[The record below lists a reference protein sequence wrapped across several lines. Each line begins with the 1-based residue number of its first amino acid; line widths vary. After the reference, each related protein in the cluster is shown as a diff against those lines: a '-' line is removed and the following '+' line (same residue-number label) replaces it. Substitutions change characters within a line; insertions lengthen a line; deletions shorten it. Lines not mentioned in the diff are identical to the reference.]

1 LYLAHLV
8 LEARKIVA
16 RKILKTDNMRC
27 RLNPQ
32 FCSTTIFQKRKVPV
46 KLSRRTFNQSLIGSL
61 LTLTLVKSLDQL
73 DTLATPVKHIV
84 RKWLND
90 MEQVTVE
97 LRKGRVTPIE
107 WQHQIESLLSKVEM
121 SDLLN
126 AIDYDRIAKTAVFP
140 EDHESAEDIHFA
152 KTQGLPEELS
162 FAPYFYAL
170 RKGAAIVP
178 HGHRNM
184 SSMHM
189 MLKGQSQGWQFERV
203 YDEKDYLTIKPTSD
217 SVQNVGAVTTVSDKS
232 TNIHWFKALTEPVFM
247 FNIGVFGINP
257 AKDFSGRDYI
267 DPLGGEKLKDGLVR
281 ARRIELKEAYRLYGK
296 S

>member
-1 LYLAHLV
+1 
-8 LEARKIVA
+8 
-16 RKILKTDNMRC
+16 
-27 RLNPQ
+27 
-32 FCSTTIFQKRKVPV
+32 V
-46 KLSRRTFNQSLIGSL
+46 KLSRRTFNQSLISSL
-61 LTLTLVKSLDQL
+61 LTLTLVKSLDQMEA
-73 DTLATPVKHIV
+73 LASPVKPIV
-84 RKWLND
+84 RKWLTG

-97 LRKGRVTPIE
+97 LRKGRVAPVE
-107 WQHQIESLLSKVEM
+107 WQRQIESLLSKVEM
-121 SDLLN
+121 SDLLA
-126 AIDYDRIAKTAVFP
+126 AIDYDRVAKAAVFP

-152 KTQGLPEELS
+152 RTKGLPEELS

-170 RKGAAIVP
+170 RKGVAIVP

-189 MLKGQSQGWQFERV
+189 MLKGQSQGWQFERI

-217 SVQNVGAVTTVSDKS
+217 RVLNVGEVTTVSDKS

-257 AKDFSGRDYI
+257 ARDFNGRDYI
-267 DPLGGEKLKDGLVR
+267 DPLGGEKLKDGLIR
-281 ARRIELKEAYRLYGK
+281 ARRIDVKEAYRLYGK

>member
-1 LYLAHLV
+1 
-8 LEARKIVA
+8 
-16 RKILKTDNMRC
+16 M
-27 RLNPQ
+27 Q
-32 FCSTTIFQKRKVPV
+32 V
-46 KLSRRTFNQSLIGSL
+46 KLSRRTFNQSLVSSV

-73 DTLATPVKHIV
+73 EVLAGPVRPIV
-84 RKWLND
+84 RKWLNE
-90 MEQVTVE
+90 MEEVTRE
-97 LRKGRVTPIE
+97 LRNKRVAPLE
-107 WQHQIESLLSKVEM
+107 WQHHIESLLSRVEM
-121 SDLLN
+121 SDLLT
-126 AIDYDRIAKTAVFP
+126 AIDYDRLSKTAVFP

-152 KTQGLPEELS
+152 KTKGLPADLS

-184 SSMHM
+184 TSMHM
-189 MLKGQSQGWQFERV
+189 MLKGQAQGWQFERV
-203 YDEKDYLTIKPTSD
+203 ADEKEYLTIKPTSD
-217 SVQNVGAVTTVSDKS
+217 SIQNVGAVTTVSDNS

-267 DPLGGEKLKDGLVR
+267 DPLGGEKLKDGLIR
-281 ARRIELKEAYRLYGK
+281 ARRIEVKDAYRLYGK